1 MMLRLLQRNLRN
13 ILRLLIVA
21 MLFITLL
28 FNFRWASKTT
38 FQVKSMHAKP
48 IKSMFVQTMTANLT
62 EQAPLISHKHEE
74 PYLRKQ
80 STINCTKQKEP
91 ITFSV
96 KSEQVSDS
104 LTRENP
110 TLARVLHCVYAVF
123 SNAKSPGVKLYL
135 RSSLSY

>member
-1 MMLRLLQRNLRN
+1 MLRLFEKNLQN

-28 FNFRWASKTT
+28 FNFHWASKTT
-38 FQVKSMHAKP
+38 LEVKSVQAKP
-48 IKSMFVQTMTANLT
+48 IKSMFVQTMTANST

-80 STINCTKQKEP
+80 STINSTKQKEP
-91 ITFSV
+91 ITFAV

-104 LTRENP
+104 LTQMIP
-110 TLARVLHCVYAVF
+110 TLTRVLHYVYAVF
-123 SNAKSPGVKLYL
+123 SNAKIPGVKLHL
-135 RSSLSY
+135 RCTLS